1 MARRSVTTKEY
12 DVDIAVNRGT
22 GEPVIKKYKVS
33 EKGKEITICPE
44 GGDPVV
50 YVRKRLPDVV
60 KRARLIERAKGDR
73 SLARFAEDCNT
84 SASTLSRFI
93 TGNNGTDAKDSYS
106 NKPMG
111 VNLVLAIVDNAQI
124 ASDRPDRPWNRISV
138 EELMAVNGYLLPDD
152 SEFRDEFYEH
162 RREGEEDNALIDN
175 VKSEFVRA
183 LMNEDYMVGTANWR
197 DLPESR
203 YSLSLRG
210 YGTWI
215 FRVIRGDEDLFW
227 KLMDERLELCYEALM
242 ARHNALMGVTSDV
255 SPIHWQYGAIARL
268 NKGEKIDK
276 FLMNG
281 YSTLSLGYIGLY
293 EVTKLMRE
301 IAKEGMTMVIVSHEM
316 SFIKDFCTRVIFMDD
331 GNIVEEG
338 TPEDIFEHPK
348 DSRVKTFLSKVK
360 DI

>member
-50 YVRKRLPDVV
+50 YVRKRLPDAV

-73 SLARFAEDCNT
+73 SLVRFAEDCNT

-124 ASDRPDRPWNRISV
+124 ASDRPDRPWLRISV

-152 SEFRDEFYEH
+152 SEYRDEFYEH
-162 RREGEEDNALIDN
+162 RREGEQDNALIDN
-175 VKSEFVRA
+175 VKSEFVRT
-183 LMNEDYMVGTANWR
+183 LMNEEYMVGTANWM

-227 KLMDERLELCYEALM
+227 IVNSSMLVEHPDRRRIIKTILE
-242 ARHNALMGVTSDV
+242 
-255 SPIHWQYGAIARL
+255 YGAQSVFLRDLWDPKSLSNVRYTILLPDEDDIVDSVKDLLKDIRV
-268 NKGEKIDK
+268 NNYISIRGVSVFEDKGKLSSDEYVFPKID
-276 FLMNG
+276 G
-281 YSTLSLGYIGLY
+281 
-293 EVTKLMRE
+293 
-301 IAKEGMTMVIVSHEM
+301 
-316 SFIKDFCTRVIFMDD
+316 
-331 GNIVEEG
+331 EE
-338 TPEDIFEHPK
+338 K
-348 DSRVKTFLSKVK
+348 Q
-360 DI
+360 

>member
-111 VNLVLAIVDNAQI
+111 VTLVLAIVDNAQI

-152 SEFRDEFYEH
+152 SEYRDESYEI
-162 RREGEEDNALIDN
+162 RREGEQDNALIDN
-175 VKSEFVRA
+175 VKSEFVRT
-183 LMNEDYMVGTANWR
+183 LMNEEYMVGTANWR

-203 YSLSLRG
+203 YGLPLRG

-227 KLMDERLELCYEALM
+227 IVNSSMLVEHPDRRRIIKTILE
-242 ARHNALMGVTSDV
+242 
-255 SPIHWQYGAIARL
+255 YGAQSVFLRDLWDPKSLSNVRYTILLPDEDDIVDSVMDLLKDIRV
-268 NKGEKIDK
+268 NNYISIRGVSIFEDKGLLSSDEYVFPKID
-276 FLMNG
+276 G
-281 YSTLSLGYIGLY
+281 
-293 EVTKLMRE
+293 
-301 IAKEGMTMVIVSHEM
+301 
-316 SFIKDFCTRVIFMDD
+316 
-331 GNIVEEG
+331 EE
-338 TPEDIFEHPK
+338 K
-348 DSRVKTFLSKVK
+348 Q
-360 DI
+360 

>member
-111 VNLVLAIVDNAQI
+111 VTLVLAIVDNAQI

-152 SEFRDEFYEH
+152 SELRDESYEI
-162 RREGEEDNALIDN
+162 RREGEQDNALIDN
-175 VKSEFVRA
+175 VKSEFVRT
-183 LMNEDYMVGTANWR
+183 LMNEEYMVGTANWR

-203 YSLSLRG
+203 YGLPLRG

-227 KLMDERLELCYEALM
+227 IVNSSMLVEHPDRRRIIKTILE
-242 ARHNALMGVTSDV
+242 
-255 SPIHWQYGAIARL
+255 YGAQSVFLRDLWDPKSLSNVRYTILLPDEDDIVDSVMDLLKDIRV
-268 NKGEKIDK
+268 NNYISIRGVSIFEDKGLLSSDEYVFPKID
-276 FLMNG
+276 G
-281 YSTLSLGYIGLY
+281 
-293 EVTKLMRE
+293 
-301 IAKEGMTMVIVSHEM
+301 
-316 SFIKDFCTRVIFMDD
+316 
-331 GNIVEEG
+331 EE
-338 TPEDIFEHPK
+338 K
-348 DSRVKTFLSKVK
+348 
-360 DI
+360 